1 MDIHRHRR
9 MILKGLKIAVGSC
22 LAIVIAELFRL
33 QYASSAGII
42 TLLTV
47 QDTRQG
53 TIQLTKDRLLS
64 FLVSVFL
71 IFLCFRVT
79 GRVSWASYGS
89 YLFLMVISSYYFGW
103 QNAISVNAVMGTHY
117 VMSPNYHLDFALSE
131 LALILIGTGVA
142 LAMNWKMPSS
152 LKEIREAMAKIEDA
166 MEQVLRELAWYLG
179 DKNDGDQVWFDL
191 DRLETDIHQGLDRAN
206 EQTRNTMSEEDYYYV
221 EYMEMRLQQCVML
234 QNLRS
239 RVQKI
244 QELPRQAKPISDFLE
259 HLADYVHAE
268 DVPGEQLRKLQMVFD
283 HMKQEPMPV
292 TREEF
297 ENRAILYHVLMDLE
311 EFLFVKQ
318 RFAKREFPRP
328 EELTEKA
335 DG

>member
-1 MDIHRHRR
+1 MDTYRHRHI
-9 MILKGLKIAVGSC
+9 ILKVLKIAVGSC
-22 LAIVIAELFRL
+22 LAIAIAEFFAL
-33 QYASSAGII
+33 QYAASAGII

-47 QDTRQG
+47 QDTRKG
-53 TIQLTKDRLLS
+53 TIQLALDRIMS
-64 FLVSVFL
+64 FLMSIVL
-71 IFLCFRVT
+71 IFLCFHATSRL
-79 GRVSWASYGS
+79 GWINYGS
-89 YLFLMVISSYYFGW
+89 YIFLMVIGCYYFEW
-103 QNAISVNAVMGTHY
+103 QNAVSVNAVMGTHY
-117 VMSPNYHLDFALSE
+117 LMSPDYSLGFALSE
-131 LALILIGTGVA
+131 LFLVLIGTGVA
-142 LAMNWKMPSS
+142 MALNWKMPSS
-152 LKEIREAMAKIEDA
+152 LKVIRQDMKRIEDA
-166 MEQVLRELAWYLG
+166 MQQVLREISGYLADSQSGEL
-179 DKNDGDQVWFDL
+179 VWLDL
-191 DRLETDIHQGLDRAN
+191 DMLETDIHKGLKRAH
-206 EQTRNTMSEEDYYYV
+206 EQAHNTMAEEDLYYV
-221 EYMEMRLQQCVML
+221 GYMEMRLQQCVML

>member
-9 MILKGLKIAVGSC
+9 MLLKGLKIAVGSC
-22 LAIVIAELFRL
+22 LAIAIAELLKL

-42 TLLTV
+42 ALLTV

-53 TIQLTKDRLLS
+53 TIQLTKDRMLS
-64 FLVSVFL
+64 FLVSVLF
-71 IFLCFRVT
+71 IFLCFRVV
-79 GRVSWASYGS
+79 GRVSWVSYGS
-89 YLFLMVISSYYFGW
+89 YIFLMVICSYYFGW

-152 LKEIREAMAKIEDA
+152 LKEIWEAMRRIEDA
-166 MEQVLRELAWYLG
+166 MEQVLRELSRYLSEEEETE
-179 DKNDGDQVWFDL
+179 QVWFDL
-191 DRLETDIHQGLDRAN
+191 DRLEADIHQGLDRAN
-206 EQTRNTMSEEDYYYV
+206 EQARNTMSQEDYYYV

-244 QELPRQAKPISDFLE
+244 QKLPRQAGPISDFLG

-268 DVPGEQLRKLQMVFD
+268 DVPGEQLMKLQAVFA

-318 RFAKREFPRP
+318 RFAERELFWT
-328 EELTEKA
+328 EELSNKA
-335 DG
+335 D